1 MKLRTKIKRALT
13 TNVGLKLLALLFAL
27 GLWVVVVNVDDP
39 TQTRTFSAPVSVIH
53 EEVLTEAGRYYTI
66 PDGNNTVRF
75 RVTAR
80 RSVIE
85 KLKSTDFTAP
95 ADMNF
100 LENDSRIPVTVVLN
114 STYSN
119 VTISATKLYL
129 YVQVGDDMMVKKE
142 VAVEPQGTLAEGCVV
157 QSTGVDP
164 SSVSMTG
171 PEEVLQQVSRVV
183 AYVDVENASGD
194 ITAENVVLHFLDEA
208 GNEVDRSRI
217 KVDQDTATVTVTIV
231 REKQVDV
238 LVGTTGQLPE
248 GLYLDSVTVNPEKVS
263 IVGSADTL
271 NNISAI
277 EIPDKIV
284 DLSKIQGSTTTTVDL
299 NEYLPEGVK
308 VADGA
313 SAEAKITIKVSQD
326 TTGKFE
332 VPTANITVRN
342 LSEDVTASFVNAKVT
357 VKITGNKDEL
367 AALDAKTITG
377 YVDAS
382 GLSEGEHTLQLNLEL
397 GEAYKY
403 ETVTV
408 EISIKQKE

>member
-1 MKLRTKIKRALT
+1 MKLGTKIKRALT
-13 TNVGLKLLALLFAL
+13 TNIGLKLLALLFAL

-39 TQTRTFSAPVSVIH
+39 TQTKTFSASVSVIN
-53 EEVLTEAGRYYTI
+53 EEVLTDAGRYYTI
-66 PDGNNTVRF
+66 LDGNNTVRF

-85 KLKSTDFTAP
+85 KLKSTDFTAT
-95 ADMNF
+95 ADMNY
-100 LENDSRIPVTVVLN
+100 LENDSRVPVTVVLN

-119 VTISATKLYL
+119 VNISASKLYL

-142 VAVEPQGTLAEGCVV
+142 VAVESQGTLADGCVV
-157 QSTGVDP
+157 QSTAVDP

-171 PEEVLQQVSRVV
+171 PEDVLQQVSKVV
-183 AYVDVENASGD
+183 AYVDVENASSD
-194 ITAENVVLHFLDEA
+194 ITAENVVLHFLDES
-208 GNEVDRSRI
+208 GNEVDRSKI
-217 KVDQDTATVTVTIV
+217 KVDQDTATVTVTVV

-238 LVGTTGQLPE
+238 LVGTTGKLSE
-248 GLYLDSVTVNPEKVS
+248 GLYLDSVTVNPKKIY
-263 IVGSADTL
+263 IVGNADTL

-284 DLSKIQGSTTTTVDL
+284 DLSKIQESTTTTVDL

-308 VADGA
+308 VADES
-313 SAEAKITIKVSQD
+313 SAEAKITIKISQD
-326 TTGKFE
+326 TTEKFE

-342 LSEDVTASFVNAKVT
+342 LDSDMTAVFTDSKTT

-382 GLSEGEHTLQLNLEL
+382 GLGEGKHTLQLNLEL
-397 GEAYKY
+397 DDTYKS

-408 EISIKQKE
+408 EITIQQKE

>member
-1 MKLRTKIKRALT
+1 MKMRTKIKRALT
-13 TNVGLKLLALLFAL
+13 TNIGLKLLALLFAL

-39 TQTRTFSAPVSVIH
+39 TQTRTFAAPVSVIN

-66 PDGNNTVRF
+66 PDGNTVRF

-85 KLKSTDFTAP
+85 RLKSTDFTAT

-100 LENDSRIPVTVVLN
+100 LENDNRIPVTVVLN
-114 STYSN
+114 SSYSN
-119 VTISATKLYL
+119 VTISASKLYL
-129 YVQVGDDMMVKKE
+129 YVQVGEDMMVKKE
-142 VAVEPQGTLAEGCVV
+142 VSVEPQGTLAEGCVV
-157 QSTGVDP
+157 QTTSVNP

-171 PEEVLQQVSRVV
+171 PEEVLQQVVKVV
-183 AYVDVENASGD
+183 AYVDVENASSD
-194 ITAENVVLHFLDEA
+194 ITAENVVLHFLDDA

-238 LVGTTGQLPE
+238 IVGTSGQLPE
-248 GLYLDSVTVNPEKVS
+248 GLYLDSVTVNPEKVY
-263 IVGSADTL
+263 IVGSADAL
-271 NNISAI
+271 NNITAI

-308 VADGA
+308 VVDGA
-313 SAEAKITIKVSQD
+313 SAEAKIVIKVSED
-326 TTGKFE
+326 ATKKFE

-342 LSEDVTASFVNAKVT
+342 LGDDVTASFKDSKVT
-357 VKITGNKDEL
+357 VRITGNKEEL

-377 YVDAS
+377 FVDAS

-397 GEAYKY
+397 GDTYKY
-403 ETVTV
+403 EPVTV
-408 EISIKQKE
+408 EIVINQKE

>member
-1 MKLRTKIKRALT
+1 M
-13 TNVGLKLLALLFAL
+13 
-27 GLWVVVVNVDDP
+27 
-39 TQTRTFSAPVSVIH
+39 
-53 EEVLTEAGRYYTI
+53 
-66 PDGNNTVRF
+66 
-75 RVTAR
+75 
-80 RSVIE
+80 
-85 KLKSTDFTAP
+85 
-95 ADMNF
+95 
-100 LENDSRIPVTVVLN
+100 ENDSRIPVTVVLN